1 MKLTRIFLT
10 LFLACA
16 VVPAYADDAA
26 DVAKSLTVRTF
37 SFKHKAP
44 EAAAAVIKPLMSS
57 EGSVSI
63 QASSNAIVV
72 SDRPENLK
80 SISAAIAQF
89 DVAPQLFR
97 LDVKVV
103 LAGRV
108 NGTPAVPVDL
118 KDVAAKLAI
127 LKFNSFESLGNAS
140 VDGREGENGM
150 FDLASGYR
158 SDFKLG
164 EFDPASGSVRIVDFR
179 LLRVQKDQVTALMKT
194 TLNLRLGQT
203 VILTATRLPE
213 SQRAVM
219 VVLTAKRP

>member
-1 MKLTRIFLT
+1 MKLSRLFLAI
-10 LFLACA
+10 FLACA
-16 VVPAYADDAA
+16 VIPAYADDAPDA
-26 DVAKSLTVRTF
+26 AKSLTVRTF
-37 SFKHKAP
+37 SFKHKTP
-44 EAAAAVIKPLMSS
+44 EAAATVIKPLMSS

-63 QASSNAIVV
+63 QANTNAIVV
-72 SDRPENLK
+72 TDRAENLK
-80 SISAAIAQF
+80 SIATAIAQY

-97 LDVKVV
+97 LEVKVV

-108 NGTPAVPVDL
+108 ATPPAVPADL

-127 LKFNSFESLGNAS
+127 LKFNSFESLGSAS
-140 VDGREGENGM
+140 FDGREGENGL

-158 SDFKLG
+158 SDFRFG
-164 EFDPASGSVRIVDFR
+164 EFDPASGSVRVADFR
-179 LLRVQKDQVTALMKT
+179 LLRVQKDQATPLMKT

-219 VVLTAKRP
+219 VVLTARKP